1 MAVPSAGGRAA
12 GSSLQ
17 TFWSSLPTVRDLP
30 VPAPAIGGALPERRR
45 SGPISPESMSAESMT
60 AEPVAGA
67 RGAAARLVRA
77 GLTSA
82 GGRGV
87 SDRSRIDGLAIGAP
101 VTAAFV
107 GVMLAK
113 GGLSSA
119 DAADPE
125 ATATA
130 AHPFGLDEAGAGEAA
145 PGDRT
150 RIGADE
156 QANLEEGAVRQA
168 ALDPVAAGAPGP
180 SAAEAAAGSLSA
192 QAIPGVAA
200 AGQGGAGLAA
210 GGVGITVNLA
220 GMAPGL
226 GVGLEA
232 DGGATDQLGSVRNW
246 LGGTAADDTLVGTD
260 GHDQLEGGPGDDL
273 IQGLGGNDWL
283 DGGSGDDERVRR
295 RRRRHPAGRHRRRP
309 LGWRRR

>member
-1 MAVPSAGGRAA
+1 
-12 GSSLQ
+12 
-17 TFWSSLPTVRDLP
+17 
-30 VPAPAIGGALPERRR
+30 
-45 SGPISPESMSAESMT
+45 MT
-60 AEPVAGA
+60 AETVAGD
-67 RGAAARLVRA
+67 RGTAARLVRA
-77 GLTSA
+77 GLASA

-119 DAADPE
+119 GAADPE

-150 RIGADE
+150 RIGSDE

-168 ALDPVAAGAPGP
+168 ALDPVAAGAPGS

-226 GVGLEA
+226 GDGLEA

-283 DGGSGDDERVRR
+283 DGGSGDDSVYGGAGDDSLLGDTGDDLWMAAPMTTCSTAVAATTACTAA
-295 RRRRHPAGRHRRRP
+295 PAATSSTAAPAAICSMAAAAAIG
-309 LGWRRR
+309 